1 MAGTNLM
8 SSSDSGAPSTA
19 TEQRAPAIART
30 CPEIDAITMAQGFRL
45 AEKDKYIA
53 VTAAS
58 EPSDIFT
65 KQMVE
70 RCGDSFCR
78 RVIYHIA
85 CLNHADVTNFAHH
98 FSLKFRDNPQHLLDL
113 VRKEPSDIF
122 SSDEIAKHGLLFLK
136 AVLWHCVNALHRLE
150 EHQTALKSEV
160 TAKTTSRSHA
170 SPNTMAAKSALA
182 PSGKS

>member
-1 MAGTNLM
+1 
-8 SSSDSGAPSTA
+8 
-19 TEQRAPAIART
+19 
-30 CPEIDAITMAQGFRL
+30 MAQGFRL

-85 CLNHADVTNFAHH
+85 CLNHADVTNFAHD

-113 VRKEPSDIF
+113 VRKQPSDIF
-122 SSDEIAKHGLLFLK
+122 SSDEVAKHGLLFLK

-150 EHQTALKSEV
+150 EHQMALKADV
-160 TAKTTSRSHA
+160 AAKTTSQSYPP
-170 SPNTMAAKSALA
+170 PNTLTTKSTLA